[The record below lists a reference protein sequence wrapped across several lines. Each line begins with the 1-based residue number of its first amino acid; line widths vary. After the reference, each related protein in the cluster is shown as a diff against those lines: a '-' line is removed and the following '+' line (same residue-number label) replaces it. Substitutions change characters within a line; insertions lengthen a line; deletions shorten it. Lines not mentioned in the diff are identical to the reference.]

1 VLLALR
7 NNWFWKNLHVH
18 DKERTGQSRG
28 KPIFTSIM
36 PLFKML
42 DHYELSEMQ
51 AAVVN
56 AMIAAFIE
64 TPSW

>member
-1 VLLALR
+1 
-7 NNWFWKNLHVH
+7 
-18 DKERTGQSRG
+18 
-28 KPIFTSIM
+28 M

-64 TPSW
+64 TLFDWFYRIITTTKNPKKHGSVDH